1 MDVRGDG
8 EVVQREGDT
17 EEEEE
22 GGEDGGEGLVHK
34 EGEGVVLR
42 VVAGWVVEYCWGLDG
57 GHGGGRGGGRGGRGI
72 TYGRFCLQSPRISS
86 WMRGGERDRDAW
98 LCVVGVWVCGECMCL
113 IGV

>member
-57 GHGGGRGGGRGGRGI
+57 GHGGGK
-72 TYGRFCLQSPRISS
+72 
-86 WMRGGERDRDAW
+86 GGERREGDYVRQILLAESPDFELDAW
-98 LCVVGVWVCGECMCL
+98 RGKGQGRMVVRCGCVGVW
-113 IGV
+113 